1 LTFAAS
7 ALESLQTKARSRA
20 LRRLPGKSMDTIANF
35 IIKLK
40 NAGLAGQES
49 VTVPSSK
56 LKLSISEVLKK
67 EGFIKDVTEKSEKGR
82 PVLVLSLFSEN
93 RIPRIKGVKRI
104 SLPSKRVY
112 RKATE
117 IRAIKNGYGA
127 LILSTSAGVMTG
139 RQAKAAKLGGEALF
153 SIW

>member
-1 LTFAAS
+1 
-7 ALESLQTKARSRA
+7 
-20 LRRLPGKSMDTIANF
+20 MDTIANF